1 MEHENKNNMDDL
13 IRRFL
18 SKGEEVDMESLR
30 EALKGQDRD
39 EVKRRLLRLR
49 KMGLQPDRVKIW
61 GKVQDELARK
71 FVRQRVLRYVRY
83 AAVFLIPLL
92 LACFLLMRQEKGYS
106 PLAVVGD
113 VSPDTTVARK
123 VFLLLDG
130 GQRIELSALASDS
143 IHGKDGKLLAIDTSG
158 TLVCNVEKTV
168 TTEVSYQTVIVP
180 RGGEYNL
187 VLSDGTRV
195 RLNADS
201 ELRFPSPFTGD
212 ERKVYLKGEGY
223 FEVQRDTVAP
233 FRVVANDAIVEVLGT
248 KFNISAYPE
257 SDKSFTTL
265 VSGSVKVGACL
276 GDKSVILKPDEQ
288 AILSHGEVLVKK
300 VNAVDYVSWING
312 RFYFENMSLEEIL
325 VQLERWYDLQ
335 VFWTSEELKSYEF
348 TGAVWRDNTI
358 RQTLDMIEKT
368 TDVRFTVSGRTVT
381 VNASL

>member
-1 MEHENKNNMDDL
+1 MENENENNIDDL

-18 SKGEEVDMESLR
+18 SRGEEIDMGVLR
-30 EALKGQDRD
+30 DALKEGEQE
-39 EVKRRLLRLR
+39 EVKKRLLRLR
-49 KMGLQPDRVKIW
+49 KMRLLPDRVRIW

-71 FVRQRVLRYVRY
+71 YARQRTLRFVRYV
-83 AAVFLIPLL
+83 AVFLLPLL
-92 LACFLLMRQEKGYS
+92 FACFLLIRQEKGD
-106 PLAVVGD
+106 PAVVAEA
-113 VSPDTTVARK
+113 VSPDTTAVRK
-123 VFLLLDG
+123 VFLLLDSG
-130 GQRIELSALASDS
+130 KRIELSALSSDS
-143 IHGKDGKLLAIDTSG
+143 IHGKNGKLLAIDTSG
-158 TLVCNVEKTV
+158 TLVCNVEKTE

-223 FEVQRDTVAP
+223 FEVQRDTAAP
-233 FRVVANDAIVEVLGT
+233 FRVVANDEIVEVLGT

-265 VSGSVKVGACL
+265 VSGSVKVGSCL

-300 VNAVDYVSWING
+300 VNAGDYVSWVNG

-335 VFWTSEELKSYEF
+335 VFWTSEELKFYEF

-368 TDVRFTVSGRTVT
+368 TGVRFTVSGRTVT

>member
-1 MEHENKNNMDDL
+1 MENERENNIDGL

-18 SKGEEVDMESLR
+18 SKGEEMDMKALR
-30 EALKGQDRD
+30 EALREQD

-49 KMGLQPDRVKIW
+49 KMGMRPDRVKIW
-61 GKVQDELARK
+61 GKVQDELARRS
-71 FVRQRVLRYVRY
+71 VRQRVLRYVRY
-83 AAVFLIPLL
+83 AAIFLLPLL

-106 PLAVVGD
+106 PLAVGG
-113 VSPDTTVARK
+113 VSPDTIVARK
-123 VFLLLDG
+123 VLLLLDG
-130 GQRIELSALASDS
+130 GRRIELSALASDS

-158 TLVCNVEKTV
+158 TLVCNVEKTA

-223 FEVQRDTVAP
+223 FEVQRDTTAP

-257 SDKSFTTL
+257 CDKSFTTL
-265 VSGSVKVGACL
+265 VSGSVKVGSCV
-276 GDKSVILKPDEQ
+276 GNKFVILKPDEQ
-288 AILSHGEVLVKK
+288 AILSHGEVLVKN
-300 VNAVDYVSWING
+300 VNAEDYVSWVNG

-335 VFWTSEELKSYEF
+335 VFWVSEELKSYEF
-348 TGAVWRDNTI
+348 TGAVWRDYTI

-368 TDVRFTVSGRTVT
+368 TDVHFTVSGRTVT